1 MISNDKLSSNKK
13 KQENFYND
21 HIISLLIDDDQAA
34 IQLAEAQKLHQQ
46 QQLEFL
52 QLYRQSLARLQKEDP
67 MAAASMPGINA
78 TDLEEREKD
87 IVEEMGRII
96 YSKRYSDMNYQYRY

>member
-1 MISNDKLSSNKK
+1 
-13 KQENFYND
+13 
-21 HIISLLIDDDQAA
+21 
-34 IQLAEAQKLHQQ
+34 LAEAQKLHQQ

-67 MAAASMPGINA
+67 LAASLMPGINA

-87 IVEEMGRII
+87 IVEEMGRIV
-96 YSKRYSDMNYQYRY
+96 YSKRYSDMNYQYR